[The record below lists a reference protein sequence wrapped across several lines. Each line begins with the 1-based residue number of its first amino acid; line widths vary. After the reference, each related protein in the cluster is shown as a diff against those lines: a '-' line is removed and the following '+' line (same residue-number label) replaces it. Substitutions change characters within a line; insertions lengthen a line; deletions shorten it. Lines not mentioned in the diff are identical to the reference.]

1 MTERLTIGE
10 AAERLGISPDTVRRR
25 LKRGELEGEQEQT
38 AQGFIWRIVL
48 PKTPDEPEPEAAEP
62 QGSIELA
69 LLRERVAGLER
80 LTEEL
85 QSERD
90 AWREQAASERDA
102 SAQLRVLL
110 QQAQTLAGALP
121 ASVGGAGSPT
131 ESTPVAP
138 RSRSFWDRLFG
149 KPPAR

>member
-10 AAERLGISPDTVRRR
+10 AAERLGVSPDTVRRR
-25 LKRGELEGEQEQT
+25 LKRGELEGEQEET

-48 PKTPDEPEPEAAEP
+48 PKASDEPEPVEAEP
-62 QGSIELA
+62 KDSIELA

-80 LTEEL
+80 LTDEL

-90 AWREQAASERDA
+90 AWRAQAASERDA

-121 ASVGGAGSPT
+121 ASVGEPTVPT
-131 ESTPVAP
+131 ESTPAAP
-138 RSRSFWDRLFG
+138 RSGSFWDRLFG
-149 KPPAR
+149 KRPAQ

>member
-10 AAERLGISPDTVRRR
+10 AAERLGVSPDTVRRR

-48 PKTPDEPEPEAAEP
+48 PVDSDEPAPADEP
-62 QGSIELA
+62 QDSIELA

-80 LTEEL
+80 LAEEL
-85 QSERD
+85 QGERD

-102 SAQLRVLL
+102 SAQLRILL

-121 ASVGGAGSPT
+121 ATVGDSAPPQESPAA
-131 ESTPVAP
+131 AP
-138 RSRSFWDRLFG
+138 PPRSFWDRLFG
-149 KPPAR
+149 KPAK